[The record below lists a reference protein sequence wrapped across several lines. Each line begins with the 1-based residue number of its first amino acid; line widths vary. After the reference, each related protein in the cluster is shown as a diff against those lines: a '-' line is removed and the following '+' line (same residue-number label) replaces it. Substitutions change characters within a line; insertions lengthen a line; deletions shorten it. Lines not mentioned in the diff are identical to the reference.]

1 MSFVSLCSGDRG
13 RQRQEDFNEFE
24 ARQHSAFYI
33 AHFKLLGLHTETL
46 FQKQTQVYL
55 PSLIFRKLI
64 DRGQET
70 GWHHCRV
77 QSWPSALVVSLA
89 CRAHDAFLGI
99 LCKVFPF
106 IVFPLFG
113 ERGTRVRCLGVW
125 LPGLHCSN
133 SEGLHGQEWI
143 TERGRLR
150 PC

>member
-1 MSFVSLCSGDRG
+1 MSFVSVCSGDRG
-13 RQRQEDFNEFE
+13 RQRQEDFYESE

-33 AHFKLLGLHTETL
+33 VHFKPLGLHTETF

-77 QSWPSALVVSLA
+77 QSWPSALVVSMA
-89 CRAHDAFLGI
+89 CRARDAFLGI

-106 IVFPLFG
+106 RVFPCVWGEGDQSAMLGCVAAWPALFKQ
-113 ERGTRVRCLGVW
+113 RGPAWTRVDNG
-125 LPGLHCSN
+125 
-133 SEGLHGQEWI
+133 EGQ
-143 TERGRLR
+143 T
-150 PC
+150 